1 METDKPMS
9 ITFKREIYGFE
20 NIKDYTLAKASENTD
35 NPFRLLKASD
45 GNVCFI
51 LLDPETIDGS
61 YDPVLDD
68 KEIKLLELTNP
79 ADMQIFGIVV
89 IPKDIKMM
97 TINLR
102 SPIIINIKN
111 GNAIQLILEDDRYS
125 IRHRIL
131 GC

>member
-1 METDKPMS
+1 METDKPMD

-20 NIKDYTLAKASENTD
+20 NIKEYTLTKASESAD
-35 NPFRLLKASD
+35 NPFRFLKASD

-51 LLDPETIDGS
+51 LLDPKMIDRS

-68 KEIKLLELTNP
+68 KEMKSLELKDP
-79 ADMQIFGIVV
+79 ADMRIYGIVV
-89 IPKDIKMM
+89 IPNDIKMM

-102 SPIIINIKN
+102 SPIIINIEN